1 MVIIC
6 DLVISIVITI
16 GVCWQYFVYQS
27 MELSDFLVALLLCY
41 TCARYLLMS
50 SLEFHMFNSF
60 EFERVDEDE
69 EEELI
74 EE

>member
-1 MVIIC
+1 MIIIC

-50 SLEFHMFNSF
+50 SLEFHMLSSL
-60 EFERVDEDE
+60 EFEQVDE

>member
-1 MVIIC
+1 MIIIC
-6 DLVISIVITI
+6 DLVVSIVITI
-16 GVCWQYFVYQS
+16 GTCWQYFIHQS
-27 MELSDFLVALLLCY
+27 MELSDFLIRLLLCY

-50 SLEFHMFNSF
+50 SLELHMFSSL
-60 EFERVDEDE
+60 EFEQVD

>member
-1 MVIIC
+1 MIIIC

-41 TCARYLLMS
+41 TCTRYLLMS
-50 SLEFHMFNSF
+50 SLEFHMLSSL
-60 EFERVDEDE
+60 EFEQVDE

>member
-1 MVIIC
+1 MIIIC
-6 DLVISIVITI
+6 DLVVSIVITI
-16 GVCWQYFVYQS
+16 GVCWQYFIHQS
-27 MELSDFLVALLLCY
+27 MELSDFLIALLLCY

-50 SLEFHMFNSF
+50 SLEFHMLSSL
-60 EFERVDEDE
+60 EFEQVD

>member
-16 GVCWQYFVYQS
+16 GVCWQYFAYQS

-41 TCARYLLMS
+41 TCTRYLLMS
-50 SLEFHMFNSF
+50 SLEFHMLSSL
-60 EFERVDEDE
+60 EFEQVD

>member
-16 GVCWQYFVYQS
+16 GVCWQYFIHQS
-27 MELSDFLVALLLCY
+27 MEPSDFLIALLLCY

-50 SLEFHMFNSF
+50 SLEFHMLSSL
-60 EFERVDEDE
+60 EFEQVDE

>member
-1 MVIIC
+1 MIIIC
-6 DLVISIVITI
+6 DLVVSIAITI
-16 GVCWQYFVYQS
+16 GVCWQYFIHQS

-60 EFERVDEDE
+60 EFERVDEN

>member
-41 TCARYLLMS
+41 TCTRYLLMS
-50 SLEFHMFNSF
+50 SLEFHMLSSL
-60 EFERVDEDE
+60 EFEQVE
-69 EEELI
+69 EEEPV

>member
-50 SLEFHMFNSF
+50 SLEFHMLSSL
-60 EFERVDEDE
+60 EFEQVDE

>member
-1 MVIIC
+1 MIIIC
-6 DLVISIVITI
+6 DLVVSIGIMI
-16 GVCWQYFVYQS
+16 GVCWQYFICQS
-27 MELSDFLVALLLCY
+27 MELSDFLIALLLCY

-50 SLEFHMFNSF
+50 SLEFHMLSLL
-60 EFERVDEDE
+60 EFEQVD

>member
-1 MVIIC
+1 MIIIC
-6 DLVISIVITI
+6 DLVVSIVITI
-16 GVCWQYFVYQS
+16 GVCWQYFIYQS
-27 MELSDFLVALLLCY
+27 MEPSDFLIALLLCY

-50 SLEFHMFNSF
+50 SLEFHMFSSL
-60 EFERVDEDE
+60 EFEQVDE